1 MFGSSDALNGQQE
14 ASDYISSLH
23 GFIPR
28 PFHTHL
34 YTLLHLILQKAGIYV
49 HRNSNMTIVSIDFL
63 IQGTWVPSTV
73 VSLSTIYYHNLSF
86 SICKKK
92 KNRIRLKKIR
102 LLPAPKFCADPLS
115 VVQRPPY

>member
-63 IQGTWVPSTV
+63 IQGPWVPSTV

-86 SICKKK
+86 STCKKK
-92 KNRIRLKKIR
+92 KKKIE
-102 LLPAPKFCADPLS
+102 LD
-115 VVQRPPY
+115 